1 MPGHFRLKI
10 NLKAF
15 FRKSESP
22 YSGGN
27 TSVLGIEMN
36 YNYKIRFSQSLA
48 NLTVTEFVIFEMGR
62 TPRKK
67 VLIVEM
73 QSLLE
78 NYLRK
83 EMNMSIN

>member
-1 MPGHFRLKI
+1 MLGMPGHFRLKI
-10 NLKAF
+10 ILKAF

-27 TSVLGIEMN
+27 TSVLGIEIN

-62 TPRKK
+62 TQRKN
-67 VLIVEM
+67 VLIVKM
-73 QSLLE
+73 
-78 NYLRK
+78 
-83 EMNMSIN
+83 